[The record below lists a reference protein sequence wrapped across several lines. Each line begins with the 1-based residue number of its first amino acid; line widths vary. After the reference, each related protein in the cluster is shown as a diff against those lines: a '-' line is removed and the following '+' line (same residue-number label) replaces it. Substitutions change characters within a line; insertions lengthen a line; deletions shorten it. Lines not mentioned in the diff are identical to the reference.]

1 MFSAHSHSHLLPGF
15 EIREYVTPSLLKE
28 RVHLL
33 PRKNNYLEP
42 CLSCLECAY
51 IYLDGIVKLIS
62 PLLVFTLEGTI
73 GLPSVHL
80 LVHLSAKNLDPLIT
94 IKLLK
99 LGV

>member
-42 CLSCLECAY
+42 CPLGHERNSIYSAEEKHNEKNNSLESTY
-51 IYLDGIVKLIS
+51 KVTISLDNNMQK
-62 PLLVFTLEGTI
+62 
-73 GLPSVHL
+73 
-80 LVHLSAKNLDPLIT
+80 
-94 IKLLK
+94 
-99 LGV
+99 